1 MKKTTTLVMLL
12 AWAMLAQAQFL
23 IKGTVTD
30 AQGLPLVG
38 AAIQIQGTLAGT
50 VSNADGVF
58 QLKGIHKGTHELSAS
73 YLGYEK
79 QSLSLNVTKDTTVAF
94 MLPALAIMAD
104 EVIVKST
111 RASDQAPGTYTNLSK
126 NQISEQNLGQD
137 LPYILSM
144 SPSVVASSDAGT
156 GIGYTGFRIRGTD
169 ANRINVTVNGIPL
182 NDAESHGVFWVNMPD
197 FTSSI
202 DNIQVQR
209 GVGTSTNGAAAFG
222 ATINM
227 QTNTLNE
234 EAYAEIASSA
244 GSFSTFKNTV
254 KVGSGLL
261 NDHFAFDARLSKITS
276 DGFVDRAFSDLQSY
290 YLSGAYY
297 AEKTLIKVNVFS
309 GAETTYQ
316 AWNGVPKVRL
326 ESDYEGM
333 QRYEDHGLYSPEETQ
348 QMMASDPRTYNLYTY
363 KNETDNY
370 QQDHYQLFF
379 SQQLNPKL
387 NLNAALHYTYGRG
400 YYEQYKAD
408 EDFEDY
414 AMPLVIVVNDT
425 ITSSNLIRQ
434 KWLDNDF
441 YGAVASLNYKSSTL
455 DASLGGGANRY
466 DGRHYGTI
474 IWAQHMGSLEKDYEW
489 YRNTGTKTDWHTYA
503 KANLQLNK
511 AFSLYVDAQYR
522 HISHDIVGIDD
533 DLRDIGQSHQF
544 SFFNPKAGI
553 KIKPGKQSE
562 AYVYYARASRE
573 PNRSA
578 FTDIGPGQTI
588 PKAEHLHDI
597 EAGYTFH
604 NTNMQ
609 LGANIYYMAYLDQ
622 LVLTGQIN
630 DVGSAIMTN
639 VDRSYRRGI
648 ELMGKLTLTEFFS
661 WDLNLS
667 LSENKILDFTEY
679 IDNWDTWSQESINR
693 GKTDIAFSP
702 NVVFNSL
709 LRVSPVKNLTLGLSS
724 QYVGRQYIDNT
735 QSTDR
740 MLDAYLV
747 NNLQIHYTL
756 KPAFA
761 DALTFSLLINN
772 LDNYHYETNAW
783 VYSYLLGGE
792 RYAMDGYFPQAGT
805 HFLAGVTLR
814 F

>member
-1 MKKTTTLVMLL
+1 MLL
-12 AWAMLAQAQFL
+12 ALAMLAQAQYL

-30 AQGLPLVG
+30 VQGHPLAG
-38 AAIQIQGTLAGT
+38 AGIQIAGTLAGT
-50 VSNADGVF
+50 VSNAEGAF
-58 QLKGIHKGTHELSAS
+58 QLKGIHKGTHQLSAS

-79 QSLSLNVTKDTTVAF
+79 QSLNLLIDKDTSVAF
-94 MLPALAIMAD
+94 VLQTKAIMAD

-111 RASDQAPGTYTNLSK
+111 RASDQAPGTYTNLTK

-137 LPYILSM
+137 LPYILSL

-227 QTNTLNE
+227 QTNTLDKD
-234 EAYAEIASSA
+234 AYAEIASSA
-244 GSFSTFKNTV
+244 GSFNTFKNTV

-261 NDHFAFDARLSKITS
+261 NGHFAFDARLSKITS
-276 DGFVDRAFSDLQSY
+276 DGFVDRAFSDLKSY
-290 YLSGAYY
+290 YLSGGYY
-297 AEKTLIKVNVFS
+297 AENTLVKVNVFS

-348 QMMASDPRTYNLYTY
+348 QMMASNPRTYNLYTY

-370 QQDHYQLFF
+370 QQDHYQLFV
-379 SQQLNPKL
+379 SQKLNEKL

-408 EDFEDY
+408 DDFEDY
-414 AMPLVIVVNDT
+414 GIPYVIATNDT
-425 ITSSNLIRQ
+425 LYSSNLIRQ

-441 YGAVASLNYKSSTL
+441 YGAVASLNYLSTTL

-466 DGRHYGTI
+466 DGRHFGTL
-474 IWAQHMGSLEKDYEW
+474 IWAQHMGSLEKDFEW

-503 KANLQLNK
+503 KANLQINK
-511 AFSLYVDAQYR
+511 AFSLYADVQYR
-522 HISHDIVGIDD
+522 HISHEMVGIDD
-533 DLRDIGQSHQF
+533 DLRDISQTHNF

-578 FTDIGPGQTI
+578 FTDIGPGQTT

-597 EAGYTFH
+597 EAGYSFH
-604 NTNMQ
+604 NPSLL
-609 LGANIYYMAYLDQ
+609 LGANIYYMAYSDQ

-639 VDRSYRRGI
+639 VERSYRRGI

-679 IDNWDTWSQESINR
+679 IDNWNTWSQEQIQR

-702 NVVFNSL
+702 NMVFNSL

-735 QSTDR
+735 QSPDR

-747 NNLQIHYTL
+747 NNLQIQYTL

-761 DALTFSLLINN
+761 DALTFSLLVNN

-783 VYSYLLGGE
+783 VYSYLLDGE
-792 RYAMDGYFPQAGT
+792 RYAMDGHFPQAGT
-805 HFLAGVTLR
+805 HFLAGVSLR